1 MGLPR
6 AGVTNEAGATWSG
19 HGLTGLLGAGLIRCG
34 RMSHYR
40 TTPADSD
47 RMPPGIPYII
57 GNEAAE
63 RFSYYGMRTILTIFM
78 VRYLFLMSDTVMPA
92 MSKAEAQE
100 HYHTFSSWVYFF
112 PILGAIIADA
122 FTGKYR
128 IIMGVSVLYC
138 LGHLALALMGGGG
151 LSAESWLW
159 VGLFLIALGSGGI
172 KPCVS
177 AHVGDQFGKRNQ
189 HLMEQVYQWFYFA
202 INFGSML
209 STLLTPW
216 LLEWYGPHVAFGVP
230 GVLMAIATLMFW
242 LGRNQYVHVPPGGT
256 AFLREVF
263 SRDGILT
270 IARLSLVYLCIAVFW
285 SLFDQ
290 TSSAW
295 VLQAEDMN
303 LRWLGIDWLPAQIQ
317 VLNPVLVMLMIPLF
331 QFLVYPAINRVFRLT
346 PLRKIGT
353 GLFVMVA
360 GFGLSAV
367 VQGWIDGG
375 ARPSVAWQFLAYVV
389 ITAAEIMVSITGL
402 EFSYSQAPK
411 TMKSVIMAV
420 WLLSI
425 SLGNYVTAV
434 MNHWIQ
440 VPGVNALVARAAA
453 FEPTPA
459 GGEAT
464 VAGWKLRVADPV
476 RRDTWMHF
484 GETEPVRTIRLSG
497 GDDAFDTADDVL
509 LSFNRFAG
517 LLTTATPE
525 DEPLAA
531 AKQKI
536 DAAFFASAADDAAKE
551 IPADQAGAALIAGI
565 TDSAGRPLRYRRI
578 TRDRYRLV
586 ADGPDA
592 EPFTRDDVVLSAAA
606 VRADP
611 AEAARLKG
619 RPLSWREKRLVE
631 LKGEEGRREVE
642 AARGEAPETRIDG
655 DTTIGG
661 LTTLEG
667 AAYYWFWTGCM
678 LAAAAAFVPIA
689 ALYRSRPHLQDEPGR
704 D

>member
-1 MGLPR
+1 M
-6 AGVTNEAGATWSG
+6 AA
-19 HGLTGLLGAGLIRCG
+19 
-34 RMSHYR
+34 YR
-40 TTPADSD
+40 TTPTDTD

-78 VRYLFLMSDTVMPA
+78 VRYLYLMSDTVLPA
-92 MSKAEAQE
+92 MSKAEAQA
-100 HYHTFSSWVYFF
+100 HYHTFAAWVYGF

-128 IIMGVSVLYC
+128 IIMAVSLLYC

-151 LSAESWLW
+151 LSAEQWLW

-177 AHVGDQFGKRNQ
+177 AHVGDQFGARNE
-189 HLMEQVYQWFYFA
+189 HLMEKVYQWFYFA
-202 INFGSML
+202 INFGSTL

-230 GVLMAIATLMFW
+230 GILMGLATLMFW
-242 LGRNQYVHVPPGGT
+242 LGRQAYIHVPPGGL

-270 IARLSLVYLCIAVFW
+270 ILRLSLVYLCIAVFW
-285 SLFDQ
+285 ALFDQ
-290 TSSAW
+290 TSAAW

-317 VLNPVLVMLMIPLF
+317 VLNPILVMAMIPLF
-331 QFLVYPAINRVFRLT
+331 QFLVYPAVNRVFRLT
-346 PLRKIGT
+346 PLRKIGI
-353 GLFVMVA
+353 GLFVMTA

-375 ARPSVAWQFLAYVV
+375 ATPSVGWQFVAYCIV
-389 ITAAEIMVSITGL
+389 TAAEIMVSITGL
-402 EFSYSQAPK
+402 EFSYAQAPK

-425 SLGNYVTAV
+425 SLGNYVTAAV
-434 MNHWIQ
+434 NHWIQ
-440 VPGVNALVARAAA
+440 VPGINPVVARAAA
-453 FEPTPA
+453 LEPTPA
-459 GGEAT
+459 GGEASL
-464 VAGWKLRVADPV
+464 AGWQLRVRNLLPQPEWAGRGEGAAV
-476 RRDTWMHF
+476 R
-484 GETEPVRTIRLSG
+484 EIRLAG
-497 GDDAFDTADDVL
+497 HDGQFDTADDIL
-509 LSFNRFAG
+509 LSFNRFGG
-517 LLTTATPE
+517 LVGLETPA

-531 AKQKI
+531 AQRAI
-536 DAAFFASAADDAAKE
+536 DAAFMGSAAADADKQ
-551 IPADQAGAALIAGI
+551 IPSDEAGERLVAGMV
-565 TDSAGRPLRYRRI
+565 DPFGRPLRYHRI

-586 ADGPDA
+586 SDGPDGL
-592 EPFTRDDVVLSAAA
+592 PFTRDDIVLAATV

-611 AEAARLKG
+611 AEAARLAAK
-619 RPLSWREKRLVE
+619 PLTWREQRLIE

-642 AARGEAPETRIDG
+642 AARGEAPETTVVG
-655 DTTIGG
+655 ETTVGG
-661 LTTLEG
+661 LVTLEG

-678 LAAAAAFVPIA
+678 LAAAVAFVPIA
-689 ALYRSRPHLQDEPGR
+689 VFYRGRTHLQNGTTA
-704 D
+704 

>member
-1 MGLPR
+1 
-6 AGVTNEAGATWSG
+6 
-19 HGLTGLLGAGLIRCG
+19 
-34 RMSHYR
+34 MSRYR
-40 TTPADSD
+40 TTPADTAG
-47 RMPPGIPYII
+47 MPPGIPYII

-78 VRYLFLMSDTVMPA
+78 VRYLHLMSETALPA
-92 MSKAEAQE
+92 MSAAEAQE
-100 HYHTFSSWVYFF
+100 RYHTFSSWVYFF

-128 IIMGVSVLYC
+128 IIVWVSVLYC
-138 LGHLALALMGGGG
+138 LGHLALAFMGSGG
-151 LSAESWLW
+151 LSAETWLW
-159 VGLFLIALGSGGI
+159 LGLFLIALGSGGI

-177 AHVGDQFGKRNQ
+177 AHVGDQFGQRNQ
-189 HLMEQVYQWFYFA
+189 HLMEKVYQWFYFA
-202 INFGSML
+202 INFGSTL

-216 LLEWYGPHVAFGVP
+216 LLEWHGPHVAFGVP

-242 LGRNQYVHVPPGGT
+242 LGRNAYIHVPPGGT
-256 AFLREVF
+256 AFLAEVF
-263 SRDGILT
+263 SRDGLLT
-270 IARLSLVYLCIAVFW
+270 ILRLSLVYLCIAVFW
-285 SLFDQ
+285 ALFDQ

-303 LRWLGIDWLPAQIQ
+303 LRWLGFDWLPSQIQ
-317 VLNPVLVMLMIPLF
+317 VLNPILVMAMIPLF
-331 QFLVYPAINRVFRLT
+331 QFLIYPAIERVFRLT
-346 PLRKIGT
+346 PLRKIGI
-353 GLFVMVA
+353 GLFVMAA

-402 EFSYSQAPK
+402 EFSYAQAPK

-434 MNHWIQ
+434 VNHWIQ
-440 VPGVNALVARAAA
+440 VPGLSGVVAQAAR

-459 GGEAT
+459 GGEAS

-476 RRDTWMHF
+476 RQDAWMYC
-484 GETEPVRTIRLSG
+484 GDTEPVRTIRLAG
-497 GDDAFDTADDVL
+497 GDGAFETGDDVL

-517 LLTTATPE
+517 LLDVKTPE
-525 DEPLAA
+525 DEALAA
-531 AKQKI
+531 AKRRI
-536 DAAFFASAADDAAKE
+536 DEAFRDSAADDLAKE
-551 IPADQAGAALIAGI
+551 FPADPAGTALVAGI
-565 TDSAGRPLRYRRI
+565 ADSAGRPLRYRRI

-586 ADGPDA
+586 ADGPDG
-592 EPFTRDDVVLSAAA
+592 EPSTRDDVVLAATA

-611 AEAARLKG
+611 AAAARIRGK
-619 RPLSWREKRLVE
+619 PLTWREKRLIA
-631 LKGEEGRREVE
+631 LKGDEGRREVE
-642 AARGEAPETRIDG
+642 AARGEAPETRVDG

-661 LTTLEG
+661 LATLEG

-678 LAAAAAFVPIA
+678 LAAAVAFVPIA
-689 ALYRSRPHLQDEPGR
+689 VLYRGRGEP
-704 D
+704 

>member
-1 MGLPR
+1 M
-6 AGVTNEAGATWSG
+6 AA
-19 HGLTGLLGAGLIRCG
+19 
-34 RMSHYR
+34 YR
-40 TTPADSD
+40 TTPADTD

-78 VRYLFLMSDTVMPA
+78 VRYLYLMSDTVMPA

-100 HYHTFSSWVYFF
+100 QYHTFSSWVYFF

-128 IIMGVSVLYC
+128 IIIGVSVLYC

-151 LSAESWLW
+151 LSAETWLW
-159 VGLFLIALGSGGI
+159 LGLFLIALGSGGI

-189 HLMEQVYQWFYFA
+189 PLMEKVYQWFYFA
-202 INFGSML
+202 INFGSTL

-242 LGRNQYVHVPPGGT
+242 LGRNAYIHVPPGGM

-263 SRDGILT
+263 SRDGIAT
-270 IARLSLVYLCIAVFW
+270 ILRLSLVYLCIAVFW
-285 SLFDQ
+285 ALFDQ

-303 LRWLGIDWLPAQIQ
+303 LRWLGIDWLPSQIQ
-317 VLNPVLVMLMIPLF
+317 VLNPILVMVMIPLF
-331 QFLVYPAINRVFRLT
+331 QFLLYPAIGRAFRLT
-346 PLRKIGT
+346 PLRKIGL
-353 GLFVMVA
+353 GLFVMAA
-360 GFGLSAV
+360 GFGLSAI
-367 VQGWIDGG
+367 VQGWIDEG

-420 WLLSI
+420 WLLSV

-434 MNHWIQ
+434 VNHWIQ
-440 VPGVNALVARAAA
+440 VPGVNAVVARAAEL
-453 FEPTPA
+453 EPTPA
-459 GGEAT
+459 GAEAS

-476 RRDTWMHF
+476 RRDAWASTA
-484 GETEPVRTIRLSG
+484 EADPVREIRLAG
-497 GDDAFDTADDVL
+497 GDGLFDTADDAV
-509 LSFNRFAG
+509 LSFNRFGG
-517 LLTTATPE
+517 LLGIITPE
-525 DEPLAA
+525 DEPLGL
-531 AKQKI
+531 AKQTI

-551 IPADQAGAALIAGI
+551 IPSDQAGLTLIAGLA
-565 TDSAGRPLRYRRI
+565 DSRGRPLRYRRI

-586 ADGPDA
+586 ADGPDG
-592 EPFTRDDVVLSAAA
+592 EPFTRDDVVLAATV

-611 AEAARLKG
+611 AEAARLRDK
-619 RPLSWREKRLVE
+619 PLSWREKRLIE
-631 LKGEEGRREVE
+631 LTGDAGRREVE
-642 AARGEAPETRIDG
+642 AARGEAPETRIDSE
-655 DTTIGG
+655 TTIGG
-661 LTTLEG
+661 LATLEG

-678 LAAAAAFVPIA
+678 LVAAVAFVPIA
-689 ALYRSRPHLQDEPGR
+689 VLYRGRREP
-704 D
+704 

>member
-1 MGLPR
+1 
-6 AGVTNEAGATWSG
+6 
-19 HGLTGLLGAGLIRCG
+19 
-34 RMSHYR
+34 MSRYR
-40 TTPADSD
+40 TTPADTD

-78 VRYLFLMSDTVMPA
+78 VRYLSLMSDTVMPA
-92 MSKAEAQE
+92 MSQAEAQE

-128 IIMGVSVLYC
+128 IIIWVSMLYC
-138 LGHLALALMGGGG
+138 LGHLALALMGSGG
-151 LSAESWLW
+151 LSAENWLW

-189 HLMEQVYQWFYFA
+189 HLLERVYQWFYFA
-202 INFGSML
+202 INFGSTL

-230 GVLMAIATLMFW
+230 GVLMALAALTFW
-242 LGRNQYVHVPPGGT
+242 LGRNEYIHVPPGGVG
-256 AFLREVF
+256 FLREVF

-270 IARLSLVYLCIAVFW
+270 ILRLSLVYLCIAVFW
-285 SLFDQ
+285 ALFDQ

-303 LRWLGIDWLPAQIQ
+303 LRWLGFDWLPSQIQ
-317 VLNPVLVMLMIPLF
+317 VLNPVLVMVMIPLF
-331 QFLVYPAINRVFRLT
+331 QFLVYPAIDRIFRLT
-346 PLRKIGT
+346 PLRKIGI
-353 GLFVMVA
+353 GLFVMAA

-367 VQGWIDGG
+367 VQGWIDQG
-375 ARPSVAWQFLAYVV
+375 ARPSVGWQFLAYVV

-420 WLLSI
+420 WMLSI

-434 MNHWIQ
+434 VNHWIQ
-440 VPGVNALVARAAA
+440 VPGISGVVARAADLG
-453 FEPTPA
+453 PTPA
-459 GGEAT
+459 GGETA
-464 VAGWKLRVADPV
+464 VAGWKVRVADPV
-476 RRDTWMHF
+476 RRDAWLSV
-484 GETEPVRTIRLSG
+484 GEKEPVREIRLAG
-497 GDDAFDTADDVL
+497 GDGAFDTADDVL

-517 LLTTATPE
+517 LLGVRTPE

-531 AKQKI
+531 AKRKI
-536 DAAFFASAADDAAKE
+536 DAAFLASAADDAGKE
-551 IPADQAGAALIAGI
+551 IPADEAGAALVAGI
-565 TDSAGRPLRYRRI
+565 TDSGGRPLRYRRI

-586 ADGPDA
+586 ADGADGL
-592 EPFTRDDVVLSAAA
+592 PFTRDDVVLAATA

-611 AEAARLKG
+611 AAAARLKG
-619 RPLSWREKRLVE
+619 KPLTWREKRLIQ
-631 LKGEEGRREVE
+631 LKGDEGRREVE
-642 AARGEAPETRIDG
+642 AARGEAPETRVDG
-655 DTTIGG
+655 DTTVGG
-661 LTTLEG
+661 LVTLEG
-667 AAYYWFWTGCM
+667 AAYYRFWTGCM
-678 LAAAAAFVPIA
+678 LAAAVAFVPIA
-689 ALYRSRPHLQDEPGR
+689 LLYRGRVHFQDEAA
-704 D
+704 

>member
-1 MGLPR
+1 
-6 AGVTNEAGATWSG
+6 
-19 HGLTGLLGAGLIRCG
+19 
-34 RMSHYR
+34 MSRYR
-40 TTPADSD
+40 TTPAETEG
-47 RMPPGIPYII
+47 MPPGIPYII

-78 VRYLFLMSDTVMPA
+78 VRYLYLMSDTVMPA

-100 HYHTFSSWVYFF
+100 QYHTFSSWVYFF

-138 LGHLALALMGGGG
+138 LGHLALAFMGGGG
-151 LSAESWLW
+151 LAAEHWLW
-159 VGLFLIALGSGGI
+159 AGLFLIALGSGGI

-189 HLMEQVYQWFYFA
+189 PLMEKVYQWFYFS
-202 INFGSML
+202 INFGSTL

-242 LGRNQYVHVPPGGT
+242 LGRTAYIHVPPGGA

-263 SRDGILT
+263 SRDGVATIL
-270 IARLSLVYLCIAVFW
+270 RLSLVYLCIAVFW
-285 SLFDQ
+285 ALFDQ

-303 LRWLGIDWLPAQIQ
+303 LRWLGIDWLPSQIQ
-317 VLNPVLVMLMIPLF
+317 VLNPILVMVMIPLF
-331 QFLVYPAINRVFRLT
+331 QFLLYPAIGRIFRLT
-346 PLRKIGT
+346 PLRKIGL
-353 GLFVMVA
+353 GLFVMAA

-367 VQGWIDGG
+367 VQSWIDGG
-375 ARPSVAWQFLAYVV
+375 ARPSVAWQLLAYVV
-389 ITAAEIMVSITGL
+389 VTAAEIMVSITGL

-420 WLLSI
+420 WLLSV

-434 MNHWIQ
+434 VNHWIQ
-440 VPGVNALVARAAA
+440 VPGVNAVVARAAKL
-453 FEPTPA
+453 EPTPS
-459 GGEAT
+459 GGDAT
-464 VAGWKLRVADPV
+464 VAGWTVRVTDLVPRGEWPSLPDNATV
-476 RRDTWMHF
+476 R
-484 GETEPVRTIRLSG
+484 EVRLAG
-497 GDDAFDTADDVL
+497 GDGRFDTADDAVL
-509 LSFNRFAG
+509 GFNRGAG
-517 LLTTATPE
+517 LMDVTTPE
-525 DEPLAA
+525 DEPLAS
-531 AKQKI
+531 AKQTI

-551 IPADQAGAALIAGI
+551 IPSDEAGTTLIAGLA
-565 TDSAGRPLRYRRI
+565 DSSGRPLRYRRI

-586 ADGPDA
+586 ADGPDG
-592 EPFTRDDVVLSAAA
+592 EPCTRDDVVLAATA

-611 AEAARLKG
+611 AEAERLRSK
-619 RPLSWREKRLVE
+619 PLSWREKRLIE
-631 LKGEEGRREVE
+631 LKGDEGRREVE
-642 AARGEAPETRIDG
+642 AARGEAPETRIDSE
-655 DTTIGG
+655 TTIGG
-661 LTTLEG
+661 LATLEG
-667 AAYYWFWTGCM
+667 AAYYWFWTGSM
-678 LAAAAAFVPIA
+678 LAAAVAFVPIA
-689 ALYRSRPHLQDEPGR
+689 VLYRGQPHLQDEPES